1 VKALRPEADLLKYW
15 RWHWAVWMI
24 IICVPLLILA
34 LGLAYPASLVLGI
47 ACGVATL
54 IFILIRV
61 YLPLY
66 YDTLTYTIEE
76 DLVVGTRG
84 VFWKKRVTVPFRKIT
99 NIDISQG
106 PVQRLFGLGTIHV
119 QTAGAAGAQAAVAE
133 LRIEG
138 MKNFDALRDEILR
151 LLRAF
156 YNQRGPAPADT
167 AHADASVPAADSPQ
181 GTETAGWQKT
191 VVDELRAIRSLLEKR
206 Q

>member
-1 VKALRPEADLLKYW
+1 MKTLRPETDLLKYW

-34 LGLAYPASLVLGI
+34 LGLAYPANLVLGI
-47 ACGVATL
+47 ALGVALL
-54 IFILIRV
+54 IFILIRI

-66 YDTLTYTIEE
+66 YDTLSYTIED
-76 DLVVGTRG
+76 DLVMGTRG

-138 MKNFDALRDEILR
+138 MKEFDALRDEILQ

-156 YNQRGPAPADT
+156 YTQRGPASP
-167 AHADASVPAADSPQ
+167 DAAATPSDAVPPQAASDA
-181 GTETAGWQKT
+181 AGSQAMLE
-191 VVDELRAIRSLLEKR
+191 ELRAIRTLLEQR

>member
-1 VKALRPEADLLKYW
+1 MKTLRPETDLLKYW

-24 IICVPLLILA
+24 IVCVPLLILA
-34 LGLAYPASLVLGI
+34 LGLAYPANLVLGI
-47 ACGVATL
+47 SFAVAVL
-54 IFILIRV
+54 IFILIRI

-66 YDTLTYTIEE
+66 YDTLTYTIED
-76 DLVVGTRG
+76 DLVMGTRG

-106 PVQRLFGLGTIHV
+106 PVQRLFDLGTIHV

-138 MKNFDALRDEILR
+138 MKDFDALRDEILQ

-156 YNQRGPAPADT
+156 YHQRGPVPAD
-167 AHADASVPAADSPQ
+167 AAQADAVTPADAAATD
-181 GTETAGWQKT
+181 TAGWQAML
-191 VVDELRAIRSLLEKR
+191 DELRAIRSLLEQR